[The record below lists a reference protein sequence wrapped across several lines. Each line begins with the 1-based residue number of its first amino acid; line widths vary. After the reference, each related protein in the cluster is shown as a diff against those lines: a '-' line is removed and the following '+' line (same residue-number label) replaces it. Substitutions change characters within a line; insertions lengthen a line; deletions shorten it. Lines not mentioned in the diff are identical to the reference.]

1 MFFKNIKKIYLFIIL
16 IFILHM
22 NQFFYN
28 FYVVSK
34 FKIDDRLTKTYGYC
48 ENSSYGFINDI
59 FKLYKIKKN
68 IPILNDNPNFS
79 FNNSVWFKYIPNKE
93 FDENKIILL
102 NNKNSIEFLNN
113 NKVRL
118 IFKSKDYGIFSIL
131 TQFEDCYYLEKND

>member
-1 MFFKNIKKIYLFIIL
+1 MFFKNIKNIYLFIIL

-68 IPILNDNPNFS
+68 ITILNDNPNFS
-79 FNNSVWFKYIPNKE
+79 FNNSVWFNYMPNKE

-113 NKVRL
+113 DKVRL
-118 IFKSKDYGIFSIL
+118 IFKSKDYEIFSIL

>member
-1 MFFKNIKKIYLFIIL
+1 MFFKNIKYIYLFIIL

-34 FKIDDRLTKTYGYC
+34 FKVDDRLTKTYGYC
-48 ENSSYGFINDI
+48 GNSSYGFINDI

-68 IPILNDNPNFS
+68 VEILNDNPNFN
-79 FNNSVWFKYIPNKE
+79 FNNSVWFNYMPNKE

-102 NNKNSIEFLNN
+102 NNKNSIEFLDN

-118 IFKSKDYGIFSIL
+118 IFKSKDYGIFNIL
-131 TQFEDCYYLEKND
+131 TQFGDCYYLEKND

>member
-1 MFFKNIKKIYLFIIL
+1 MFFKNIKNIYLFIIL

-68 IPILNDNPNFS
+68 ITILNDNPNFS

-93 FDENKIILL
+93 FDEKKIILL

>member
-1 MFFKNIKKIYLFIIL
+1 MFFKNIKNIYLFIIL

-48 ENSSYGFINDI
+48 DNSSYGFINDI

-68 IPILNDNPNFS
+68 ITILNDNPNFS

-93 FDENKIILL
+93 FDEKKIILL

>member
-1 MFFKNIKKIYLFIIL
+1 MFFKNIKNIYLFIIL

-68 IPILNDNPNFS
+68 ITILNDNPNFS
-79 FNNSVWFKYIPNKE
+79 FNNSVWFNYMPNKE

-113 NKVRL
+113 DKVRL

>member
-1 MFFKNIKKIYLFIIL
+1 
-16 IFILHM
+16 M

-68 IPILNDNPNFS
+68 ITILNDNPNFS
-79 FNNSVWFKYIPNKE
+79 FNNSVWFNYMPNKE

-113 NKVRL
+113 DKVRL

>member
-1 MFFKNIKKIYLFIIL
+1 
-16 IFILHM
+16 M

-93 FDENKIILL
+93 FDEKK
-102 NNKNSIEFLNN
+102 NNTLK
-113 NKVRL
+113 
-118 IFKSKDYGIFSIL
+118 
-131 TQFEDCYYLEKND
+131 

>member
-1 MFFKNIKKIYLFIIL
+1 MFFKNIKNIYLFIIL

-48 ENSSYGFINDI
+48 DNSSYGFINDI

-68 IPILNDNPNFS
+68 ITILNDNPNFS
-79 FNNSVWFKYIPNKE
+79 FNNSVWFNYMPNKE

-131 TQFEDCYYLEKND
+131 TQFKDCYYLEKND

>member
-1 MFFKNIKKIYLFIIL
+1 MFFKNIKNIYLFIIL

-68 IPILNDNPNFS
+68 ITILNDNPNFS
-79 FNNSVWFKYIPNKE
+79 FNNSVWFNYMPNKE
-93 FDENKIILL
+93 FDKNKIILL

-113 NKVRL
+113 DKVRL

>member
-131 TQFEDCYYLEKND
+131 NQFEDCYYLEKND

>member
-1 MFFKNIKKIYLFIIL
+1 MFFKNIKNIYLFIIL

-93 FDENKIILL
+93 FDEKKIILL

>member
-1 MFFKNIKKIYLFIIL
+1 
-16 IFILHM
+16 M

-48 ENSSYGFINDI
+48 ENSSYGFISDI

-93 FDENKIILL
+93 FDEKKIILL